1 MKLVCD
7 DLITT
12 TDEKNIEHYEI
23 LLDVQSA
30 CKTAVEI
37 LNDFLCFDKLESGI
51 LEIHKLEVSLIPFIT
66 NCVSMFSS
74 QAKEAGVDIS
84 YSTSTP
90 NTTPF
95 LNNNRSEQHLSL
107 MELGLGQGQL
117 LETDKVM
124 IDKFKMDQ
132 VLRNLISNALK
143 FTPSGGSVTISA
155 SFVPDDD
162 RDILQCITSIKDD
175 WYKDKGSPK
184 SHPSHAF
191 SFPFKFIFPY
201 PCGGSPRIFVSTST
215 ETNVEAPKNN
225 AISLRSAPDDASQDD
240 FVSPMIVTSTRYSLK
255 NPYPSSMFEDNNPAN
270 GWASSGESIKAK
282 IPKLDRKVR
291 KTRNSHVKNDTIC
304 NPGLGPSD
312 GMHKAVAGKLRLS
325 VTDTGCGISN
335 ANQVRLFKEIVQ
347 FNPELLQA
355 GGGSGLGLWI
365 TSSIVQMHG
374 GTIEVYSAGTGK
386 GSTFTVEIDMH
397 RWVNRAPS
405 PDPSPSISP
414 RPHHIANNSHS
425 ERQLRLC
432 TSSFT
437 ARLHD
442 SIGTGSALP
451 ISSQGSGPDDDC
463 PSAVVEPKS
472 PLTENAM
479 ERGDCNFERSITAV
493 SSKHHSL
500 RQEVVYDV
508 LIVDDSALNRKL
520 LSKVLHGSGLLC
532 EEAADGLCAIAKVKS
547 KMASKSGN
555 YDVIL
560 MDFVMPNMDG
570 PTATRA
576 IRTLGYLGP
585 ILGLTGNASS
595 SDTEYFRDHGA
606 NAVLAKPFDLLTFK
620 ELLSITKESII
631 TQVVATSSI

>member
-51 LEIHKLEVSLIPFIT
+51 LEIHKLEVSVIPFIT

-84 YSTSTP
+84 YITSTP

-95 LNNNRSEQHLSL
+95 LNNNRSDLSL

-117 LETDKVM
+117 LESDKVM

-132 VLRNLISNALK
+132 VLRNLVSNALK
-143 FTPSGGSVTISA
+143 FTPRGGSVTVTA
-155 SFVPDDD
+155 SFIPDDE
-162 RDILQCITSIKDD
+162 RDVLQCSTSIKDD

-184 SHPSHAF
+184 GLPSHAF

-215 ETNVEAPKNN
+215 ETNIEAPKNN
-225 AISLRSAPDDASQDD
+225 AISLRSAPDDASHDD

-270 GWASSGESIKAK
+270 GWNSSGESIK
-282 IPKLDRKVR
+282 IKLPALDSRKVR
-291 KTRNSHVKNDTIC
+291 HIWSHHVKNDTIC

-312 GMHKAVAGKLRLS
+312 GMHKAVTGKLRLS
-325 VTDTGCGISN
+325 VTDSGCGISN

-386 GSTFTVEIDMH
+386 GSTFTMEIDMH
-397 RWVNRAPS
+397 RWVNRGPS
-405 PDPSPSISP
+405 PDPSPSTSP
-414 RPHHIANNSHS
+414 RPHHNTNNSDS
-425 ERQLRLC
+425 ERQLPLC
-432 TSSFT
+432 ASNIT

-442 SIGTGSALP
+442 SLGSGSAQLS
-451 ISSQGSGPDDDC
+451 SSQGSRHDEDC
-463 PSAVVEPKS
+463 PPTVVEPKGI
-472 PLTENAM
+472 LAENAM
-479 ERGDCNFERSITAV
+479 EKSECNFERSVTAV
-493 SSKHHSL
+493 SSIHDSL
-500 RQEVVYDV
+500 KQEVVYDV

-570 PTATRA
+570 PAATRA
-576 IRTLGYLGP
+576 IRTLGYSGP

-620 ELLSITKESII
+620 QLLSLTEESII